1 MTDVHVAP
9 GEALFRVGDAAGSVF
24 FIASGEVD
32 VVKHLRHTTYG
43 ERSVLGTSDV
53 LLERLRTQEAI
64 ALAPVHAL
72 ELPAISWLEILED
85 NAEAAMAAIS
95 GVAANVDALRHGRD
109 TTSLDHENARIS
121 SPDALTLVD
130 RIVTL
135 RATRPFRRARI
146 QTLASLAASADVLKL
161 APSDELFTRAVSRRA
176 HYVVALGEIEATRVE
191 PAHVER
197 FGQGAFVLGPAS
209 FVRRIAFDA
218 RASRPSTVLRLPDE
232 IVFDVS
238 EDHADLS
245 RSILTWLEEER
256 DALV

>member
-1 MTDVHVAP
+1 
-9 GEALFRVGDAAGSVF
+9 
-24 FIASGEVD
+24 
-32 VVKHLRHTTYG
+32 
-43 ERSVLGTSDV
+43 
-53 LLERLRTQEAI
+53 
-64 ALAPVHAL
+64 
-72 ELPAISWLEILED
+72 
-85 NAEAAMAAIS
+85 
-95 GVAANVDALRHGRD
+95 
-109 TTSLDHENARIS
+109 
-121 SPDALTLVD
+121 
-130 RIVTL
+130 
-135 RATRPFRRARI
+135 
-146 QTLASLAASADVLKL
+146 
-161 APSDELFTRAVSRRA
+161 
-176 HYVVALGEIEATRVE
+176 VE